1 MPLSHTHPVRRRVRR
16 TSSQA
21 RVPPPPHAQSPL
33 CDCRQ
38 LAAWDRR
45 FWWCAVSG
53 GGAGGGAAGCS
64 FMVRAR
70 LPQEQPPAG
79 LPSSVAQATVQ
90 GEGGGQGGGAAG
102 HPPPL
107 ADEGPPPPADE
118 GPPPPA
124 AGGPPPPAEPD
135 QHGARST
142 AGESG
147 AAERVD
153 SPSPSGGGTSG
164 DPQAPLAL
172 PEELIEDVD

>member
-1 MPLSHTHPVRRRVRR
+1 M
-16 TSSQA
+16 
-21 RVPPPPHAQSPL
+21 PPPPHAQSPL